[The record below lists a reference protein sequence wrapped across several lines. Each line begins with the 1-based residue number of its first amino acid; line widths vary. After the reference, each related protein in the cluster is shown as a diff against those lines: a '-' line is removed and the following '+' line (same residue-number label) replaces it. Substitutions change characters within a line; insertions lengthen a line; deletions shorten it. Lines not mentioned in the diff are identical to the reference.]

1 MLVAAALGLLVA
13 LLAVAALILDAQ
25 EGSRQQLRS
34 NLGLRAGTSAQLVGT
49 YISQQA
55 HREQL
60 SAEQLLSSP
69 RVSPSR
75 FESLADAFGATF
87 AVLLDSSGHALATAP
102 HGSAVI
108 GQDIAERYQAGRQA
122 LRGALAV
129 SGVVPVAGSSTS
141 VAAIAAPYRTR
152 SGAMRV
158 FAAAYRVGGGE
169 LQALVDHAST
179 TRGHEVFLTDADGN
193 VLAASPRTG
202 QAVFAGA
209 DPALSRAVEGAGHG
223 SVSDR
228 GVARTFAT
236 AMVPGTS
243 WRVVID
249 VPDSSLYATTGGLA
263 GAAPWLAFALLAL
276 LAVLLVGALARLL
289 ADRTRLAELSQ
300 ELAAIARTYPLTGVL
315 NRRGIEEGFAT
326 AAARSRRREEPLT
339 VLMIDLDGFKQV
351 NDRHGHEAG
360 DQVLRALAD
369 CMRDVLRREDVYGR
383 IGGDEFI
390 AVLSDARGDAGEQA
404 AGRLRSAAA
413 GVDLRRLGIQGGIAL
428 SIGIASGVHTSPE
441 DLIRAADAELYR
453 VKGARRAGTA
463 AAG

>member
-1 MLVAAALGLLVA
+1 VAAALGLLLA
-13 LLAVAALILDAQ
+13 LIAVAALIIDAQ
-25 EGSRQQLRS
+25 EGSRQQLRA

-69 RVSPSR
+69 RVSAAR
-75 FESLADAFGATF
+75 FESLAEAFGATF
-87 AVLLDSSGHALATAP
+87 AVVLDSSGRALTTAP

-108 GQDIAERYQAGRQA
+108 GRDIAERYQAGQQA

-129 SGVVPVAGSSTS
+129 SGVVPVAGSSAS
-141 VAAIAAPYRTR
+141 VAAVAAPYRTH
-152 SGAMRV
+152 SGALRV

-202 QAVFAGA
+202 QAALANA
-209 DPALSRAVEGAGHG
+209 DPALARALKRASHG
-223 SVSDR
+223 SLHD
-228 GVARTFAT
+228 GAAAATFAT
-236 AMVPGTS
+236 ANVPGTS
-243 WRVVID
+243 WRIVID

-263 GAAPWLAFALLAL
+263 GVAPWLAFALLAL
-276 LAVLLVGALARLL
+276 LAVLMLGLLARLL
-289 ADRTRLAELSQ
+289 ADRTRLAELSD
-300 ELAAIARTYPLTGVL
+300 ELAAIARTDPLTGML

-326 AAARSRRREEPLT
+326 AAARSRRRDEPLT

-360 DQVLRALAD
+360 DRVLRALAD
-369 CMRDVLRREDVYGR
+369 CMRDVLRCEDVYGR

-390 AVLSDARGDAGEQA
+390 AVLSDPDAEAGAHA
-404 AGRLRSAAA
+404 AGRLRRAAA
-413 GVDLRRLGIQGGIAL
+413 GVDLRPLGIEGGIAL
-428 SIGIASGVHTSPE
+428 SIGIASGVHMSPE

-453 VKGARRAGTA
+453 VKGARRASSA
-463 AAG
+463 AAS